1 MHINLE
7 LLECVYLVSAMLIE
21 IPYMAAHEFD
31 ARRRMISKTFYQ
43 QLRSSERQSLIGP
56 PESMREHVV
65 AAAKAM
71 RNGHWGACNN
81 FIINDKM
88 NAKVW
93 DLFYQADIVR
103 AMLTRLIKEESLR
116 TYLFTYSHVYDS
128 ISMQTL
134 AEMFEMEKATVHSI
148 ISKMIINEELMVCI
162 FVNIKV
168 LQKL

>member
-1 MHINLE
+1 MPFHMHINLE

-43 QLRSSERQSLIGP
+43 QLRSSERQSLVGP

-81 FIINDKM
+81 
-88 NAKVW
+88 
-93 DLFYQADIVR
+93 Y
-103 AMLTRLIKEESLR
+103 
-116 TYLFTYSHVYDS
+116 
-128 ISMQTL
+128 
-134 AEMFEMEKATVHSI
+134 
-148 ISKMIINEELMVCI
+148 IINEKMNTK
-162 FVNIKV
+162 VNDEMFIITYKIHLHYRFGIYSIKQF
-168 LQKL
+168 LFEQC